1 MAAAMTPSQLLEIR
15 RVRAMASSAPNTPE
29 NNCFRGEKGDKG
41 DKGDSGDAGLP
52 GTPLGNVILVDL
64 VNPPTNTTSFSSI
77 SDAIAAINNGFLT
90 NQTIWLLP
98 GIHILQ
104 NQISIPNGCSIRGIS
119 AQTVFIRMENV
130 TGSTRMI
137 TMGDNTS
144 IEDCTIQLI
153 TSEPYD
159 IAAIYFFRFSTFT
172 SKVKGCNIYLNNFTI
187 IDTPTD
193 VIGVLA
199 EGVGVQNTDS
209 ELIEAAE
216 SGSLA
221 CVENSTIQIISNYG
235 GRKRGIYVLGG
246 ANDFTNIVT
255 IKNTSIFV
263 KNPSVVDAPGSLSG
277 NFSWSAVEN
286 NSEYSKIICFTSIL
300 SGPTTASHLDNS
312 DISQTLGEIIIGE
325 GTILV
330 NKRPRLKPS
339 SSLLCYP
346 FKFLTEKTTLF
357 YAAIGKIKNL
367 SLNEDIYLLPGTMMI
382 QNYDY
387 TAPFGTYPPTLSSA
401 PTYNFKYP
409 IPARNIQG
417 AYYTIR
423 KRSILMSARVRLAL
437 QQSSPGGGTIYS
449 ITVKVYYDR
458 ANNPVT
464 GSLISPGPNPTP
476 EQLFLITLNNSEIS
490 KEYDSNLGVF
500 LLEEGG
506 QLRVSMTYTGP
517 SAPPGENAA
526 EDLYVEL
533 ELY

>member
-104 NQISIPNGCSIRGIS
+104 NGISIPNGCSIRGIS

-130 TGSTRMI
+130 TGNTTMI
-137 TMGDNTS
+137 SMGDNTS

-159 IAAIYFFRFSTFT
+159 IAAIRFFRSTTFT

-199 EGVGVQNTDS
+199 DDIGVENTDS

-263 KNPSVVDAPGSLSG
+263 KNPSVVDASGSLSG
-277 NFSWSAVEN
+277 NFSWCAVEN

-325 GTILV
+325 GTTLV

-346 FKFLTEKTTLF
+346 FKALTDKTTLF
-357 YAAIGKIKNL
+357 YAAIGKIKNH
-367 SLNEDIYLLPGTMMI
+367 DPDKDGFLLPGTMMI
-382 QNYDY
+382 QNYV
-387 TAPFGTYPPTLSSA
+387 PSGTYPNWINTTA
-401 PTYNFKYP
+401 PVFDFKYP
-409 IPARNIQG
+409 IPSPSQPQTPSIKVQG
-417 AYYTIR
+417 AYYSIT
-423 KRSILMSARVRLAL
+423 KRSILMSAKVRLGRR
-437 QQSSPGGGTIYS
+437 QTTGSTGNVFS
-449 ITVKVYYDR
+449 ISVKVYYDR
-458 ANNPVT
+458 PYNSVT
-464 GSLISPGPNPTP
+464 GPQ
-476 EQLFLITLNNSEIS
+476 QLFSITLNNNQIN
-490 KEYDSNLGVF
+490 KTYDSNSGVF

-506 QLRVSMTYTGP
+506 ELRVSMNYTG
-517 SAPPGENAA
+517 GVGTDNFTGNLG

>member
-1 MAAAMTPSQLLEIR
+1 MTPSQLLEIR

-41 DKGDSGDAGLP
+41 DPGTPGTPGLP

-64 VNPPTNTTSFSSI
+64 VNPPTLSTSFSSI
-77 SDAIAAINNGFLT
+77 SDAIAAIINGFLT

-130 TGSTRMI
+130 TGTTRMI

-153 TSEPYD
+153 TSEAFD

-199 EGVGVQNTDS
+199 EGVGVQNTDL
-209 ELIEAAE
+209 ELIEAAK

-221 CVENSTIQIISNYG
+221 CIENSTIQIISNYG
-235 GRKRGIYVLGG
+235 GRKRGIYVTGG
-246 ANDFTNIVT
+246 ANDFTNIVA
-255 IKNTSIFV
+255 IKNTSIFI
-263 KNPSVVDAPGSLSG
+263 KNPSVVDSAGTLSG
-277 NFSWSAVEN
+277 DFSWCAVEN
-286 NSEYSKIICFTSIL
+286 NSAHSKIICFTSIL

-325 GTILV
+325 GTTLV

-346 FKFLTEKTTLF
+346 FKFLTDKTTLF
-357 YAAIGKIKNL
+357 YAAIGKINNHT
-367 SLNEDIYLLPGTMMI
+367 LNEDGFLLPGTMMI
-382 QNYDY
+382 QNY
-387 TAPFGTYPPTLSSA
+387 TYPSSA
-401 PTYNFKYP
+401 VPTYNFQYP
-409 IPARNIQG
+409 IPNAKVKS
-417 AYYTIR
+417 AYYTIT
-423 KRSILMSARVRLAL
+423 KRSILMSARVRLAK
-437 QQSSPGGGTIYS
+437 QQSTTITSGTTFS
-449 ITVKVYYDR
+449 VSVKVYYDL
-458 ANNPVT
+458 ATNVVSTTQP
-464 GSLISPGPNPTP
+464 P
-476 EQLFLITLNNSEIS
+476 EQLFLVRLNNIDTDET
-490 KEYDSNLGVF
+490 YNSNSGVF

-506 QLRVSMTYTGP
+506 QLRVSMTYTGG
-517 SAPPGENAA
+517 SFNTG
-526 EDLYVEL
+526 EDLYVQL